1 MSESEQKLL
10 DICDYGSSAQ
20 SQALAARIHKN
31 YSQFDE
37 LVAALEDL
45 KPILK
50 HSNFYLSLRSNRD
63 MIKIK
68 NDMVDPEEFMVLDT
82 DIIVWANEHNIEL
95 EEGLD
100 EISIIGFKKHES

>member
-37 LVAALEDL
+37 LVAARN
-45 KPILK
+45 
-50 HSNFYLSLRSNRD
+50 NF
-63 MIKIK
+63 
-68 NDMVDPEEFMVLDT
+68 V
-82 DIIVWANEHNIEL
+82 
-95 EEGLD
+95 
-100 EISIIGFKKHES
+100 